1 METKDLVKCLQNF
14 IDKKV
19 NDLIDEKLIEILE
32 LKNEDELNYEN
43 NLLRMVYKETDW
55 FNLVVINAIFE
66 QLYNEKI
73 IKEDLTSIRNIPNG
87 ADNNYG
93 RYFEEKIKGYLSELQ
108 DLSISKNKTTDGII
122 NFKSKQYVLEIKCS
136 KTDTKKQVER
146 YMKETKINDFITVNG
161 HDNSINITWLYI
173 YRLTEISLKNIFSFG
188 REIRSYQ
195 KKKNLLNLSE
205 DRFN

>member
-19 NDLIDEKLIEILE
+19 NDLIDKKLIEILE
-32 LKNEDELNYEN
+32 LKNEDEQSYEN

-55 FNLVVINAIFE
+55 FNLVIINAIFE

-93 RYFEEKIKGYLSELQ
+93 KYFEEKIKEYLSEIEGLT
-108 DLSISKNKTTDGII
+108 ISKNKTTDGVI
-122 NFKSKQYVLEIKCS
+122 NFDSKQYILEIKCS
-136 KTDTKKQVER
+136 KTDTKIQVER
-146 YMKETKINDFITVNG
+146 YIEETKINDFITVNG

-173 YRLTEISLKNIFSFG
+173 YGLTELNLKNIFSVS
-188 REIRSYQ
+188 REIKRYQ
-195 KKKNLLNLSE
+195 EKIELPKLQS
-205 DRFN
+205 